1 MTVTALTI
9 VAIIYEATTAMS
21 TSPADERESRLSASP
36 TTRLGS
42 SATGVAPHERKAVT
56 LAFLCNF
63 LLLGSYYI
71 LRPVRDTVATIF
83 GVHQLQNL
91 FTATFIGTLIASPIY
106 AALASR
112 LKLTRL
118 LPGVFWFWL
127 FNVALFDV
135 LFQFAPQNRWIGA
148 AYYVWFSVANLFMIS
163 VFWSLMVDV
172 FSARQATRLFALIAA
187 GGAIGAIV
195 GPLLTRLLVKRL
207 GLSGMLLLAAAG
219 FLMVILLVHLL
230 MREKERLRRSGDEA
244 QQSTLDHSLR
254 GDAFEG
260 FTQLFKSSYVLSQAA
275 FMLLMTWIN
284 TVAYFF
290 QTDLIAR
297 AFTAI
302 ESRAQAIAEIDLVV
316 NVATALILT
325 FGLGRIMQRFGVTV
339 GLVLNPLI
347 MVIAFLG
354 IAISPSVFM
363 IQALQVVR
371 RVGQYAIARPSREIC
386 FTVLEQSSRYK
397 AKNVIDTVIYR
408 FGDVSSAWTQA
419 GLRAAGFGLS
429 GAVALGVGASL
440 VWGTV
445 AAFLGR
451 RYEKI
456 RLQESSVRD

>member
-1 MTVTALTI
+1 M
-9 VAIIYEATTAMS
+9 
-21 TSPADERESRLSASP
+21 
-36 TTRLGS
+36 
-42 SATGVAPHERKAVT
+42 
-56 LAFLCNF
+56 
-63 LLLGSYYI
+63 
-71 LRPVRDTVATIF
+71 
-83 GVHQLQNL
+83 
-91 FTATFIGTLIASPIY
+91 
-106 AALASR
+106 
-112 LKLTRL
+112 
-118 LPGVFWFWL
+118 
-127 FNVALFDV
+127 
-135 LFQFAPQNRWIGA
+135 
-148 AYYVWFSVANLFMIS
+148 
-163 VFWSLMVDV
+163 
-172 FSARQATRLFALIAA
+172 
-187 GGAIGAIV
+187 
-195 GPLLTRLLVKRL
+195 
-207 GLSGMLLLAAAG
+207 
-219 FLMVILLVHLL
+219 
-230 MREKERLRRSGDEA
+230 
-244 QQSTLDHSLR
+244 
-254 GDAFEG
+254 
-260 FTQLFKSSYVLSQAA
+260 SQAA

-302 ESRAQAIAEIDLVV
+302 ESRAQAIADIDLVV
-316 NVATALILT
+316 NVATAVILT

-419 GLRAAGFGLS
+419 GLRSAGFGLN

-440 VWGTV
+440 VWGAV
-445 AAFLGR
+445 ATFLGR

-456 RLQESSVRD
+456 RLQESSVCD